1 MTRSEYDKLK
11 SKLPKKY
18 RLILWKRLDKYSLS
32 AISSV
37 LRGDYINNE
46 IIDAAIQLAEEY
58 QNELQEHSKK
68 IEQL

>member
-11 SKLPKKY
+11 LKLPKRY
-18 RLILWKRLDKYSLS
+18 RLILRKRLNKYSLS

-37 LRGDYINNE
+37 LRGAYVNNE

-58 QNELQEHSKK
+58 QNELQKYSKK

>member
-1 MTRSEYDKLK
+1 MTRSECERLK
-11 SKLPKKY
+11 SKLPKRY

-58 QNELQEHSKK
+58 QNELQEYSKK